1 MTRNP
6 RRASTLLRP
15 LRVWGPVVALI
26 ATVLAA
32 AAIVAVGVRASP
44 ISPSRP
50 VLVSSG
56 DWAPFV
62 GADLPAGGPMTELVV
77 EVLTRCG
84 YRPEVRYASSWAL
97 TEEQLG
103 SGASIGMFPLVGS
116 ESRRDRFLLSDRLID
131 FEYVLFYDRREGE
144 PRVSS
149 AADLSALRVGGVA
162 GYDYWDE
169 LESAV
174 PGMVRFDSTVQ
185 GFRALVDG
193 RIDVL
198 AEGLLSGQAA
208 LTDPSLAADA
218 GDFGYLRGDDPL
230 VHSVEGLYFMM
241 PNTPEAATVMRQ
253 FNRVLAQMRQSEEYE
268 EIVAE
273 LEPAATQEVTL
284 TPTGASGLVELLDEK
299 GDVLLLAPRGT
310 RARVIRW
317 PDAFVDTAG
326 GATPSR
332 AAGGA
337 GTPGGTAGRILV
349 PVKVTNGPA
358 QGRALYVDA
367 RALLLTPEGP

>member
-6 RRASTLLRP
+6 RQLSTVLRR
-15 LRVWGPVVALI
+15 LRTWGPVVALV
-26 ATVLAA
+26 ATVLVA
-32 AAIVAVGVRASP
+32 AAIVAVGVRSSP
-44 ISPSRP
+44 TSPPRP
-50 VLVSSG
+50 VLISSG

-62 GADLPAGGPMTELVV
+62 GPDLPHGGPMTELVV
-77 EVLTRCG
+77 EVLSRSG
-84 YRPEVRYASSWAL
+84 YRPEIRYASSWAL
-97 TEEQLG
+97 TEDQLG

-116 ESRRDRFLLSDRLID
+116 QSRRDRFLLSDRLVD

-144 PRVSS
+144 PRISS
-149 AADLSALRVGGVA
+149 ATDLSALRVGGIA

-174 PGMVRFDSTVQ
+174 TGLVEFDSTVQ
-185 GFRALVDG
+185 GFQALADG
-193 RIDVL
+193 KIDVL

-208 LTDPSLAADA
+208 LADPSLAADA
-218 GDFGYLRGDDPL
+218 GDFGHLPGDDPL

-241 PNTPEAATVMRQ
+241 PKTREAATVMRE
-253 FNRVLAQMRQSEEYE
+253 FNAELAQMRRSSDYE

-273 LEPAATQEVTL
+273 LEPSATQEVTL
-284 TPTGASGLVELLDEK
+284 EPTGGGGLVELLDDK

-310 RARVIRW
+310 RARVISW
-317 PDAFVDTAG
+317 PESFVSSARTPAG
-326 GATPSR
+326 QAP
-332 AAGGA
+332 AQ
-337 GTPGGTAGRILV
+337 RILV
-349 PVKVTNGPA
+349 QVKITNGPA